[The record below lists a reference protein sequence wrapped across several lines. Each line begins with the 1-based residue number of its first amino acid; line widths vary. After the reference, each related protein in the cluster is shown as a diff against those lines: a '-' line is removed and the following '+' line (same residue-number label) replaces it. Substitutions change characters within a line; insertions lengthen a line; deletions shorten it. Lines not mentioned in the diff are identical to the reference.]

1 MLELKQLTRVYQ
13 RAGSDSFT
21 AVDNVSLQVMHGDFV
36 SIIGKSGSGKSTL
49 MNMIVGL
56 LRPTSG
62 KVLIDGED
70 LWAMD
75 DKNMA
80 GMRSSK
86 IGYVPQG
93 MSLLS
98 NLTVLDNVRLP
109 FCLADTRGSG
119 IEETMSLLKEL
130 GIETLADRYPWQLSG
145 GEMRRTAIARAL
157 INDPEILIADEPT
170 CDLDEET
177 TKEVMELFSNIH
189 SRGVTILM
197 VTHEYE
203 ITSYGSRLCTMSS
216 GKLMEKKVS
225 R

>member
-1 MLELKQLTRVYQ
+1 MLELKQLTRVYE
-13 RAGSDSFT
+13 RDGSAAFT
-21 AVDNVSLQVMHGDFV
+21 AVDSVNLQVMHGDFI

-49 MNMIVGL
+49 MNMIAGL

-62 KVLIDGED
+62 RVLIDGED

-75 DKNMA
+75 DKSMA

-109 FCLADTRGSG
+109 FCLADTKGSG
-119 IEETMSLLKEL
+119 IGAAMKLLEEVGM
-130 GIETLADRYPWQLSG
+130 ETLADCYPAQLSG

-157 INDPEILIADEPT
+157 VNNPEILIADEPT

-177 TKEVMELFSNIH
+177 TKEVMELFSKIH
-189 SRGVTILM
+189 SSGVTILM
-197 VTHEYE
+197 VTHEYD
-203 ITSYGSRLCTMSS
+203 ITGYGNRLCRMTS
-216 GKLMEKKVS
+216 GKLTEG
-225 R
+225 RNPA

>member
-1 MLELKQLTRVYQ
+1 MLELKQLTRAYE
-13 RAGSDSFT
+13 RDGSDPFT
-21 AVDNVSLQVMHGDFV
+21 AVDGVNLQVMHGDFI

-49 MNMIVGL
+49 MNMIAGL

-70 LWAMD
+70 LWAMH

-109 FCLADTRGSG
+109 FCLADTKGSG
-119 IEETMSLLKEL
+119 IEAAMKLLEEV
-130 GIETLADRYPWQLSG
+130 GMETLAGSYPAQLSG

-157 INDPEILIADEPT
+157 
-170 CDLDEET
+170 
-177 TKEVMELFSNIH
+177 
-189 SRGVTILM
+189 
-197 VTHEYE
+197 
-203 ITSYGSRLCTMSS
+203 
-216 GKLMEKKVS
+216 EKQ
-225 R
+225 